1 MDLLKNMVF
10 RQVDRSK
17 FKELNMN
24 WKSIT
29 RSLEKIDEK
38 PLRFLRYFIM
48 ANYDTSSEKDGI
60 LREDQIYTWLSNNNA
75 QCHYEEA
82 PFQFVQ
88 KMAQNVELYV
98 KCRMPDDKSEGNV
111 HLKNIPL
118 LAGKSYKLHLML
130 LLAASNMNPDAL
142 ASFKAILESVV
153 YYTVIDKIAT
163 NVTERTFA
171 SWCKDIRNIVTI
183 EDLDRFVKDTLIP
196 TVNDWKLDN
205 KDDPSNSIQHQQIM
219 LMEYAKSRHFPNP
232 TYFIDDGYSGVE
244 FNNRPGFQRM
254 LAEIEAGHVEVVIT
268 KDLSR
273 LGRNSSLTGLYINYT
288 FPQYGV
294 RYIAINDHFDTI
306 DPNSTDSDMAGIK
319 NWFNDSLA

>member
-1 MDLLKNMVF
+1 
-10 RQVDRSK
+10 
-17 FKELNMN
+17 MN

-75 QCHYEEA
+75 QCHYQEA

-98 KCRMPDDKSEGNV
+98 KCRMPDDASEGNV

-130 LLAASNMNPDAL
+130 LLAASNMNSEAF
-142 ASFKAILESVV
+142 AKFKSILESVV

-163 NVTERTFA
+163 NITERTFA
-171 SWCKDIRNIVTI
+171 LWCRDIRNIITV
-183 EDLDRFVKDTLIP
+183 EDLDCFVKNTIIP

-205 KDDPSNSIQHQQIM
+205 KSNF
-219 LMEYAKSRHFPNP
+219 L
-232 TYFIDDGYSGVE
+232 
-244 FNNRPGFQRM
+244 
-254 LAEIEAGHVEVVIT
+254 
-268 KDLSR
+268 R
-273 LGRNSSLTGLYINYT
+273 LGLNSMQ
-288 FPQYGV
+288 QY
-294 RYIAINDHFDTI
+294 R
-306 DPNSTDSDMAGIK
+306 IK
-319 NWFNDSLA
+319 FILGKITA